1 MTDAPKKRRLP
12 FALVFWGSVGLAV
25 IGLFVRLSG
34 PRRTTT
40 DPNAVTAADAGTSGE
55 RAEPSEG
62 AAADAG
68 ASAAASGAAAG
79 GATAGDPRA
88 PTPGTTSIVGGEAPG
103 AATAEGGAGAPTG
116 PGEAPLPEA
125 PPHGSLPAEVVRD
138 TVREAMP
145 YLRFC
150 FEWQL
155 DRHPELAGRVTM
167 AWTIQPDGTVTDS
180 NVMEDALGDDTVLR
194 CFRGVIGRLEFPPP
208 EGGGTVEVHY
218 PFVLDGAPEARR
230 PEGI

>member
-1 MTDAPKKRRLP
+1 MADAPKKRRLP
-12 FALVFWGSVGLAV
+12 FALVFWGGVGLAV
-25 IGLFVRLSG
+25 IALFVRLSG

-40 DPNAVTAADAGTSGE
+40 DPSAVAAADAGTSGE
-55 RAEPSEG
+55 RPGPSEG
-62 AAADAG
+62 AGSDAG
-68 ASAAASGAAAG
+68 ASAASSGAAG
-79 GATAGDPRA
+79 GATAGDPRT

-103 AATAEGGAGAPTG
+103 AATAEGGTSAPAV
-116 PGEAPLPEA
+116 PIEAPVPEA
-125 PPHGSLPAEVVRD
+125 PHGSLPAEVVRD